1 MFLVLPFG
9 PVAPQKESTQTFDE
23 NVIPDVASVEIRP
36 MPVEIQPMPQSL
48 EAKTLAEDWTGTTSA
63 AMRRKLQNRLNQRA
77 SRKRRRQAQIAE
89 TSTRETG
96 IRILEPYKRPPL
108 TEDICSDTFNHKLM
122 LSACSFST
130 YVGTDCIPQDSYLLT
145 LLSFNVYRALTSNVH
160 LLNLE
165 VSKMRL
171 DDLISPFN
179 DLSLNSDDSASVTL
193 DLPPSLQPT
202 EMQKTI
208 THHPEIDIFPFPQ
221 CRDNLLTAITTGQ
234 EWDDVEFC
242 RDVFYG
248 VEGGDGR
255 TGLIVWGES
264 WDPNS
269 WEIEEQ
275 FAKKWAWLLKGCD
288 DLFANTN
295 KWRAKREERLID
307 WK

>member
-1 MFLVLPFG
+1 LI
-9 PVAPQKESTQTFDE
+9 PV
-23 NVIPDVASVEIRP
+23 VIGQCLCIA
-36 MPVEIQPMPQSL
+36 L
-48 EAKTLAEDWTGTTSA
+48 G
-63 AMRRKLQNRLNQRA
+63 
-77 SRKRRRQAQIAE
+77 KRRRQAQIAE
-89 TSTRETG
+89 KSTQESG

-108 TEDICSDTFNHKLM
+108 TADVCVDSFNQKRM
-122 LSACSFST
+122 ISASSFST
-130 YVGTDCIPQDSYLLT
+130 YVPTNGISQDSYLLT
-145 LLSFNVYRALTSNVH
+145 LLHFNVYRALVLNVN
-160 LLNLE
+160 LLKLE
-165 VSKMRL
+165 VSKMGL

-179 DLSLNSDDSASVTL
+179 DLSLNSDDSPFVTL

-234 EWDDVEFC
+234 GWDDVEFC
-242 RDVFYG
+242 RDIFYG

-264 WDPNS
+264 WDPRS
-269 WEIEEQ
+269 WEVEEQ
-275 FAKKWAWLLKGCD
+275 FAKKWSWLFKGCD
-288 DLFANTN
+288 DLFAATN